1 MEDCPEVTVRL
12 AINRTDT
19 NLIARDNI
27 QPRIYT
33 PGEEVSGQTDYLR

>member
-1 MEDCPEVTVRL
+1 MTECPDIDVRL

-19 NLIARDNI
+19 NLIARGNI

-33 PGEEVSGQTDYLR
+33 PGEEVSNQTDYLR